1 MISLIKNEL
10 TKIFAKKASWIYII
24 ILFLAV
30 IAVGILQQKVFDLG
44 PSDPNWRE
52 DVQAE
57 INEYQKIL
65 KENPEDEWTM
75 ELIQQNQSYLD
86 ENIDPNAYNSWHFMN
101 GTVIGMTML
110 ITLFSVIIGSA
121 VVSSEFADGT
131 IKQLLIRPHRRW
143 EILLSKYIA
152 TLIYSFSLL
161 VALII
166 FGYIVGLVLFGAG
179 DFNTKFF
186 ETTLDGYKLA
196 VVGDQFLLKVLYYL
210 PSLLIIVSI
219 AFMLST
225 IFKSQALAVGI
236 GIFVLFLSSTLGGI
250 IVMIAEKFAWAK
262 LLIFPHLDLTV
273 YALQDHILQDVTLP
287 MSLLI
292 LAVYYIIFMVLTFI
306 FFQKRDISI

>member
-86 ENIDPNAYNSWHFMN
+86 ENIDPNAYSSWHFMN

-110 ITLFSVIIGSA
+110 ITLFSVIVGSA

-196 VVGDQFLLKVLYYL
+196 VVGDQFVLKVLYYL

-306 FFQKRDISI
+306 FFQKRDIII

>member
-86 ENIDPNAYNSWHFMN
+86 ENIDPNAYSSWHFMN

-292 LAVYYIIFMVLTFI
+292 LAVYYIIFMVLTFT

>member
-86 ENIDPNAYNSWHFMN
+86 ENIDPNAYSSWHFMN

-110 ITLFSVIIGSA
+110 ITLFSVIVGSA

-292 LAVYYIIFMVLTFI
+292 LAVYYIIFMVLTFT

>member
-52 DVQAE
+52 DVQTE

-86 ENIDPNAYNSWHFMN
+86 ENIDPNAYSSWHFMN

-110 ITLFSVIIGSA
+110 ITLFSVIVGSA

-196 VVGDQFLLKVLYYL
+196 VVGDQFVLKVLYYL

-292 LAVYYIIFMVLTFI
+292 LAVYYIIFMVLTFT

>member
-30 IAVGILQQKVFDLG
+30 IAVGVIQQKVFDLG

-57 INEYQKIL
+57 IIEYQQIL
-65 KENPEDEWTM
+65 KENPDDEWTM
-75 ELIQQNQSYLD
+75 DLIQQNQSYLD
-86 ENIDPNAYNSWHFMN
+86 ENIDPNAYSSWHFMN

-110 ITLFSVIIGSA
+110 ITLFSVIVGSA

-179 DFNTKFF
+179 DFNAKFF
-186 ETTLDGYKLA
+186 ETTLEGYKLA

-250 IVMIAEKFAWAK
+250 IVLIAEKFAWAK

-273 YALQDHILQDVTLP
+273 YALEDNILQDVTLP

-292 LAVYYIIFMVLTFI
+292 LAVYYIIFMALTFT